1 MVPRVLCRE
10 VGAPLTGCH
19 QLGGGQP
26 QGSAFPGRAE
36 LGLSWGSGGGAFGG
50 PQSKLCWSKA
60 GRERAG
66 CSPSLPAQVEHIPR
80 CPVSG
85 SLIFPLLFWSAENL
99 SSGNR
104 SGKGFS
110 HWRTTSGFLL
120 PSLSLLKRGWS
131 CRQSHFHRKPHH
143 GASRAGRAAARCSVT
158 LSYCQGPP

>member
-1 MVPRVLCRE
+1 MLWSHEFFAGKLGPHSQGAASWERGSPRAVPSS
-10 VGAPLTGCH
+10 G
-19 QLGGGQP
+19 
-26 QGSAFPGRAE
+26 
-36 LGLSWGSGGGAFGG
+36 GLSWGSGGGAFGG

-60 GRERAG
+60 GRECAG

-85 SLIFPLLFWSAENL
+85 SLIFPLLFWSAKNL